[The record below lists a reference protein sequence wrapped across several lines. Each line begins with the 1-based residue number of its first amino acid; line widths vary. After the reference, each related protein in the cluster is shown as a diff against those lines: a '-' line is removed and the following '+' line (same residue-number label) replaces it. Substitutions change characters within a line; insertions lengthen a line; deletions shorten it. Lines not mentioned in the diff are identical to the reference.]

1 MNYTKIYNNII
12 LNASTRVKSKR
23 LERHHILPES
33 CGGTNSTTNLVY
45 LTTREHFICH
55 MLLVRMYKNIPNF
68 KKKMIYA
75 LWWMAKTRN
84 ATNGCRVT
92 SRSYD
97 SARQLYSENHP
108 NKCEE
113 RKIKFIENHKAG
125 NYKYDYEKVSKTM
138 KKKLSQLTKEELS
151 DRMKKSALSG
161 DNEKRKLSIKISKGS
176 QLQLTDDKGN
186 THLFWS
192 YDNVM
197 AITGY
202 TYEHIKYKIKHCCG
216 KLNNESTVKY
226 IVKYKGNDNRVGRKR
241 NNSI

>member
-12 LNASTRVKSKR
+12 LKAVTRAKYKG

-33 CGGTNSTTNLVY
+33 CGGNNSTENLVY

-55 MLLVRMYKNIPNF
+55 MLLVRMYKINPIF

-84 ATNGCRVT
+84 ARNGYRVT
-92 SRSYD
+92 SRAYA
-97 SARQLYSENHP
+97 SARQLYSENNP

-113 RKIKFIENHKAG
+113 RKIKFLENLKAG
-125 NYKYDYEKVSKTM
+125 KYKYDYEKVSKTM
-138 KKKLSQLTKEELS
+138 KKRLSQLTKEELS

-161 DNEKRKLSIKISKGS
+161 DNEKRKLSIKVSKGS
-176 QLQLTDDKGN
+176 QIQLTDGKGN
-186 THLFWS
+186 TQLFWS

-202 TYEHIKYKIKHCCG
+202 TYDHIKYKIKHCNG
-216 KLNNESTVKY
+216 KLSNLLL
-226 IVKYKGNDNRVGRKR
+226 
-241 NNSI
+241 